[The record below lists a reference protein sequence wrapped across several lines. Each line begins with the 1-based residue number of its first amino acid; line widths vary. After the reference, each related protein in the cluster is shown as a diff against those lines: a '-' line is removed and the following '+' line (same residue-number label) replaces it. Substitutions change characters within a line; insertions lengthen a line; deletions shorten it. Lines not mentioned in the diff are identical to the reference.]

1 MVAETGG
8 RLSRGERR
16 SFLVGAIAVLCAG
29 VLLAQL
35 HVCGVDRQ
43 YRAPAVTGVLVN
55 VNTADLEALS
65 LLYQIGPERAR
76 RIVAYREA
84 HGPFRSFPDLLRVE
98 GIGVKTVEGL
108 VGQVCFSD

>member
-1 MVAETGG
+1 MAAETGG
-8 RLSRGERR
+8 RLSHGERR

-35 HVCGVDRQ
+35 HVCSVDRQ
-43 YRAPAVTGVLVN
+43 YCAPGAPGVRVN
-55 VNTADLEALS
+55 VNTADLEALA

-76 RIVAYREA
+76 RIIEYREA

-108 VGQVCFSD
+108 VGQVCFSE